1 MRTEIASYLDPNL
14 PLAIRL
20 FCRSCVESSPSSAD
34 SQAAAALPPGR
45 RGDGA
50 HLQLHQLK
58 RTLLQSVLEETSDAA
73 LLKRLCGAANEA
85 AELAWATS
93 QPLLVF
99 PCLFEE
105 LVERIRA
112 EFVSPLDRFAT
123 APEMALADAGG
134 ADGENADSWAGQ
146 YAQRGDAWK
155 ED

>member
-1 MRTEIASYLDPNL
+1 MRTEMARYMDPNT
-14 PLAIRL
+14 PLATRL
-20 FCRSCVESSPSSAD
+20 FFRSCVESSPSSVE
-34 SQAAAALPPGR
+34 SSPTVALPPKR

-58 RTLLQSVLEETSDAA
+58 RTLLQSALEETCDAG

-105 LVERIRA
+105 LMERVRA
-112 EFVSPLDRFAT
+112 EFLSRSGRMTGV
-123 APEMALADAGG
+123 PEMALADAGG
-134 ADGENADSWAGQ
+134 GYGGNADFWAGRHTQ
-146 YAQRGDAWK
+146 PGDAWK
-155 ED
+155 GD